1 MLLHTNEPFGSL
13 QADQGTCGVN
23 RRGTRFSIT
32 SQNVE
37 SNDTIPSALL
47 QVELADPLFDLSLS
61 QKASRQFV
69 CFPLRAACGLKA
81 QDGQRVSPC
90 SIHAPNH
97 YHYIYINCNGRVSR
111 EKAEFV
117 TVT

>member
-47 QVELADPLFDLSLS
+47 QVELANPLFDLSLS

-69 CFPLRAACGLKA
+69 LFGI
-81 QDGQRVSPC
+81 G
-90 SIHAPNH
+90 N
-97 YHYIYINCNGRVSR
+97 NCNFPYTNTLHMFFTPDRGGDALALLKLHVRSR
-111 EKAEFV
+111 
-117 TVT
+117 TS